1 MYYDNH
7 EMAWLLLA
15 VCALCKLFNV
25 VCGLLSWQ
33 TYVYKRRRGQL
44 RQTTLQ
50 STPTVGRTGSGA
62 TGNSNGPMGDN
73 VAKEQGDRANGIQ
86 NPALNVET
94 RDL

>member
-1 MYYDNH
+1 MY
-7 EMAWLLLA
+7 
-15 VCALCKLFNV
+15 V
-25 VCGLLSWQ
+25 G
-33 TYVYKRRRGQL
+33 KRRRGQL

-62 TGNSNGPMGDN
+62 TGNSNGPISDN
-73 VAKEQGDRANGIQ
+73 VAKEQGDEANGIH